1 MKSWT
6 LETAWARNGPTRLEA
21 VISLE
26 VTRILVVDDEPLF
39 SEMLCR
45 TLSSEPSLE
54 VAGVAR
60 DGETALRLAR
70 ELRPDAVVMDIEL
83 AGGEDGI
90 ETALKIKAE
99 MPKTGIVILS
109 AHNDRRYLSTLP
121 LQESPGWSYLL
132 KQSAPDVATVVRA
145 IQGSMAGM
153 VVLDPAVVE
162 ALMPARGSTVS
173 RLTPRQQEVL
183 ELIAQ
188 GFTNAGIAEHLG
200 LAEKSI
206 ESYVN
211 AIYQQLQISGRRDVH
226 SRVKATL
233 YYLEQAENRR

>member
-1 MKSWT
+1 M
-6 LETAWARNGPTRLEA
+6 
-21 VISLE
+21 
-26 VTRILVVDDEPLF
+26 
-39 SEMLCR
+39 
-45 TLSSEPSLE
+45 
-54 VAGVAR
+54 
-60 DGETALRLAR
+60 
-70 ELRPDAVVMDIEL
+70 
-83 AGGEDGI
+83 
-90 ETALKIKAE
+90 
-99 MPKTGIVILS
+99 
-109 AHNDRRYLSTLP
+109 STLP

-145 IQGSMAGM
+145 IQGSVAGM

>member
-1 MKSWT
+1 
-6 LETAWARNGPTRLEA
+6 
-21 VISLE
+21 
-26 VTRILVVDDEPLF
+26 
-39 SEMLCR
+39 
-45 TLSSEPSLE
+45 
-54 VAGVAR
+54 
-60 DGETALRLAR
+60 
-70 ELRPDAVVMDIEL
+70 MDIEL

-99 MPKTGIVILS
+99 MPATGIVILS
-109 AHNDRRYLSTLP
+109 AHNDRRYLSILP

-162 ALMPARGSTVS
+162 GLMPARGSTVS

-183 ELIAQ
+183 QLMAQ
-188 GFTNAGIAEHLG
+188 GYTNAGVAEQLG

-206 ESYVN
+206 ETYVN
-211 AIYQQLQISGRRDVH
+211 AIYQELQISGRRDVH

-233 YYLEQAENRR
+233 YYLEQAQSRR